1 MLKRDFRLSLT
12 PGLFIFITFFTGAL
26 AQAKTEPVIP
36 NPDPV
41 AYSWKIV
48 DEAIQSHDP
57 SKRREIVVAA
67 SLGGPY
73 DKVFAF
79 LTKAMK
85 DEKVEVR
92 LAACASLASYKDP
105 RSIPPLKVAL
115 DDKVPEIVFCAAQA
129 LWAMDQPEGE
139 KVLLGILA
147 KDKGISS
154 SYLSAH
160 QRQVMSTFDNKKIF
174 FGTIFRLGI
183 RFAPVPGLAMG
194 FTSMEQ
200 LMKDHKAG
208 GQAMAAIDLS
218 HASDPESLKLL
229 VEALKDKSPIVRA
242 AAIHALAMRSDPS
255 VRAELVPLLDDKA
268 TTVSF
273 RAAVAYL
280 RLDHIEKTAQVKAA
294 EPAATPAPGRKKK

>member
-12 PGLFIFITFFTGAL
+12 LGLFIFTTILMGPG

-57 SKRREIVVAA
+57 SKRREIVAAA

-85 DEKVEVR
+85 DPKVEVR
-92 LAACASLASYKDP
+92 LAACGSLASYKDP
-105 RSIPPLKVAL
+105 RSIPPLKEAL

-139 KVLLGILA
+139 KVLLGILT
-147 KDKGISS
+147 KEKGISS
-154 SYLSAH
+154 SFLSAH

-200 LMKDHKAG
+200 LLKDHKAG

-218 HASDPESLKLL
+218 HASDPESQKVL
-229 VEALKDKSPIVRA
+229 VEALKDKSPVVRA
-242 AAIHALAMRSDPS
+242 AAIHALAMRGNPS

-268 TTVSF
+268 DPVSF

-280 RLDHIEKTAQVKAA
+280 RLDHIEKASQAKAA
-294 EPAATPAPGRKKK
+294 EPPPEASDRKKR